1 MSKPT
6 TTNTTDAEAP
16 APEATTS
23 EAVQTGAAKTSAERT
38 GFAGEAKGG
47 SAQTSKARTG
57 LAGEAKGGSAAPVS
71 FPASW
76 RPGADGPRRL
86 PPWLTRPIGGGAA
99 FARTAG
105 AVKGLNL
112 NTVCEEARCPNR
124 GECWSAGTATF
135 MILGDECTRRCG
147 FCSVKD
153 GTPRG
158 RLDSG
163 EPERLAQA
171 VEAMGLDYVV
181 ITSVDRDDLPDR
193 GAAHFVDCIRTIRR
207 RRPGIAIEL
216 LTPDFRGEQEVA
228 LGTIGALAAEAPL
241 VWGHNVETVPRLY
254 RSVRPGSTYADSL
267 ALLRRARELPGIIT
281 KSSIML
287 GLGETR
293 AEVLGVVDDLV
304 AAGVERMTIGQY
316 LRPSP
321 KQMDVFEFVHPDVF
335 KELAGEA
342 EARGIKWIISAPFA
356 RSSYHAELAEAT
368 PQSRWTAQCEEAPA

>member
-1 MSKPT
+1 MSEPT
-6 TTNTTDAEAP
+6 STNTKNTTDPEAP
-16 APEATTS
+16 AIKSPAS
-23 EAVQTGAAKTSAERT
+23 EAVPTDAAQTSTART

-47 SAQTSKARTG
+47 SAASTTGVDPGKAVWT
-57 LAGEAKGGSAAPVS
+57 
-71 FPASW
+71 ASW

-99 FARTAG
+99 FARTAR

-112 NTVCEEARCPNR
+112 TTVCEEARCPNR

-158 RLDSG
+158 RLDAG

-171 VEAMGLDYVV
+171 IATMGLNYAV

-193 GAAHFVDCIRTIRR
+193 GAAHFVNCIRAIRR
-207 RRPGIAIEL
+207 RSPGIAIEL
-216 LTPDFRGEQEVA
+216 LTPDFRGEQDSA
-228 LGTIGALAAEAPL
+228 LQTIGPLAAEAPL
-241 VWGHNVETVPRLY
+241 VWGHNVETIPRLY
-254 RSVRPGSTYADSL
+254 RSVRPGSTYKDSL
-267 ALLRRARELPGIIT
+267 ALLRRAGGLPGVTT

-293 AEVLGVVDDLV
+293 AEVLAVLDDLV
-304 AAGVERMTIGQY
+304 AARVTRMTIGQY

-321 KQMDVFEFVHPDVF
+321 RQMDVYEFVHPEVF
-335 KELAGEA
+335 KDLAREA
-342 EARGIKWIISAPFA
+342 QARGIKWIISAPFA
-356 RSSYHAELAEAT
+356 RSSYHAELPEAT
-368 PQSRWTAQCEEAPA
+368 PESRWTARCEEAPA